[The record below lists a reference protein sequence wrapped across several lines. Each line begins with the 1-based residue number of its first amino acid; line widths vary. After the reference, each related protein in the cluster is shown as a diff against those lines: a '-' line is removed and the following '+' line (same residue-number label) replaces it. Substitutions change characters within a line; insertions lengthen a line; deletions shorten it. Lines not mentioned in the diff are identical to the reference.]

1 MYESDNSFKGKEIN
15 NKNKNYL
22 NIPNLEFFFFYIVVS
37 FSKVWLAD
45 DVVIEVTKFVNLFP
59 IWIAVWFEI
68 SCFTERFLLVCI
80 NCNECDKIK
89 YNKTK

>member
-37 FSKVWLAD
+37 FSKV
-45 DVVIEVTKFVNLFP
+45 
-59 IWIAVWFEI
+59 
-68 SCFTERFLLVCI
+68 
-80 NCNECDKIK
+80 
-89 YNKTK
+89 